1 MKKVKKNSYQKLE
14 DEIFIN
20 IMSGYYVTFYTKT
33 KGVVMSKTKSSQK
46 KVTLSELNNHTISNK
61 RQALKDL
68 KKLNFN
74 DLQYK
79 NAAQRRFY
87 KTISSKDITF
97 GIGPAG
103 CGKTYLSVHRA
114 LSELGNKDSHIDGII
129 IVKPLVEAAGEKIGF
144 LPGDVEEKTAPF
156 MMSFYYNMEQIIGK
170 QRMEILKE
178 SSVIQV
184 IPMAYMRGIT
194 LSDKFVILDEAQNAT
209 PEQIKMFVTRIG
221 ENSKYVITGDLD
233 QSDIQKHKSGLEDA
247 IKRFAGV
254 HGVGLASFKE
264 KDIVRHSLV
273 RRLLKRYKPSF
284 NVIDD
289 TSAEDTISMW
299 VHDEGLDLQPD
310 GSLDDKESKHFYTL
324 KQ

>member
-1 MKKVKKNSYQKLE
+1 MSKSRNSTKKVS
-14 DEIFIN
+14 
-20 IMSGYYVTFYTKT
+20 
-33 KGVVMSKTKSSQK
+33 
-46 KVTLSELNNHTISNK
+46 LSELNNHTINNK

-68 KKLNFN
+68 KMLDF
-74 DLQYK
+74 DELQFK
-79 NAAQRRFY
+79 NAAQKRFY
-87 KTISSKDITF
+87 QTISKKDITF

-114 LSELGNKDSHIDGII
+114 LRELGDKNNHIDGIV

-170 QRMEILKE
+170 QRLQVLKD
-178 SSVIQV
+178 SNTIQV
-184 IPMAYMRGIT
+184 IPLAFMRGIT
-194 LSDKFVILDEAQNAT
+194 LANKFVILDEAQNAT

-221 ENSKYVITGDLD
+221 ENSKYIITGDLE

-264 KDIVRHSLV
+264 KDVVRHSLV
-273 RRLLKRYKPSF
+273 RRLLKRYHDGF
-284 NVIDD
+284 NIIDD
-289 TSAEDTISMW
+289 VSAEKTISMW
-299 VHDEGLDLQPD
+299 IHEEGLDTPTD
-310 GSLDDKESKHFYTL
+310 GSLDDYHYKL
-324 KQ
+324 KK

>member
-1 MKKVKKNSYQKLE
+1 
-14 DEIFIN
+14 
-20 IMSGYYVTFYTKT
+20 
-33 KGVVMSKTKSSQK
+33 MSKTKSSQK
-46 KVTLSELNNHTISNK
+46 KVSLHELNNHTTTNK

-68 KKLNFN
+68 NKLNF
-74 DLQYK
+74 DELMYK
-79 NAAQRRFY
+79 NPAQRRFY

-114 LSELGNKDSHIDGII
+114 LRELGDKESKIDGIV
-129 IVKPLVEAAGEKIGF
+129 IVKPLVEAAGEKIGY

-170 QRMEILKE
+170 QRLQVLKE
-178 SSVIQV
+178 SNTIQV
-184 IPMAYMRGIT
+184 IPLAFMRGIT
-194 LSDKFVILDEAQNAT
+194 LANKFVILDEAQNAT

-221 ENSKYVITGDLD
+221 ENSKYIITGDLE

-264 KDIVRHSLV
+264 KDVVRHSLV
-273 RRLLKRYKPSF
+273 RRLLKRYKDSF
-284 NVIDD
+284 QIMDEV
-289 TSAEDTISMW
+289 SAEKTISMW
-299 VHDEGLDLQPD
+299 IHENGLDSPND
-310 GSLDDKESKHFYTL
+310 GSIDDTFY
-324 KQ
+324 KIKK